1 MESAKL
7 NDWMQVV
14 GIFAVVASLIFV
26 GMEMQQS
33 QKIALS
39 AAYQARSDSS
49 MSLRMAPFES
59 ETLQSAMAKTYIQE
73 MSIDQLTPE
82 ERIVLRGRWNTQLV
96 YLENVHY
103 QYANGFISEEHW
115 QTNRAELTGML
126 RRAPE
131 WRRAMVENCAIN
143 RASFCAEIRAA
154 SERIE
159 LGKE

>member
-14 GIFAVVASLIFV
+14 GIFAVVASLVFV
-26 GMEMQQS
+26 GMEMRQS

-49 MSLRMAPFES
+49 MNFRMAPFES

-82 ERIVLRGRWNTQLV
+82 ELIVLRGRGKIQL
-96 YLENVHY
+96 
-103 QYANGFISEEHW
+103 F
-115 QTNRAELTGML
+115 
-126 RRAPE
+126 
-131 WRRAMVENCAIN
+131 
-143 RASFCAEIRAA
+143 
-154 SERIE
+154 
-159 LGKE
+159 